1 MLCRLAAA
9 ALLAAALPLT
19 VQAALKSS
27 HAQDQDHAP
36 VAKRLP
42 AAWYQADNHPAHA
55 LFKRQSD
62 GSTYPTVGS
71 QEWYNAYPPGLPD
84 TSKLP
89 TEWVN
94 ALNAAVTAGKIPN
107 IPPSHNAPNQDP
119 TYPNGLDPNSAKVC
133 SGTYQCRIPGD
144 IWDAPEGYL
153 GCGFGEILCL
163 PNFQQLTYFE
173 RRWAS
178 PYLGQAV
185 PVPPAKQSTRH
196 SLKHNSNFWP
206 NMIDIF

>member
-1 MLCRLAAA
+1 MICRLAAA

-19 VQAALKSS
+19 VQTALKSS
-27 HAQDQDHAP
+27 RAQDQDHAP

-55 LFKRQSD
+55 LFKRQSLSNSD

-89 TEWVN
+89 MEWVN

-153 GCGFGEILCL
+153 GLKDDGPLPVSSFLSVVFILL
-163 PNFQQLTYFE
+163 LTSFINTD
-173 RRWAS
+173 
-178 PYLGQAV
+178 LGQAV
-185 PVPPAKQSTRH
+185 PVPPAKQST
-196 SLKHNSNFWP
+196 LT
-206 NMIDIF
+206 